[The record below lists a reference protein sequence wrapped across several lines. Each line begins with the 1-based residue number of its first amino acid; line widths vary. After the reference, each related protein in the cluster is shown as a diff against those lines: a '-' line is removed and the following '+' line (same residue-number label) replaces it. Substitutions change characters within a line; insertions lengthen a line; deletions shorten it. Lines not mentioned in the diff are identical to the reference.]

1 MCLSKWA
8 YSFAFS
14 CDTAQLCIRCWLPF
28 FFFIDP
34 LPYQWDRISPR
45 CRSSPYFTPFS
56 PLLISFAFFFFFNAQ
71 GYFIG
76 IADCWKRAHKKK
88 WLSIAPVSLDV
99 CCSTDGDNKKKSLKS
114 WEQTSKHTNKQT
126 HTHQRKEKKKEN
138 RRSKARL
145 RQFQAMRAGVNSFL
159 FVCL

>member
-1 MCLSKWA
+1 MLVLVTPH
-8 YSFAFS
+8 SFAYDAD
-14 CDTAQLCIRCWLPF
+14 CLF
-28 FFFIDP
+28 FFLIDP

-56 PLLISFAFFFFFNAQ
+56 PLLISFACFFFFFNAQ

>member
-1 MCLSKWA
+1 MGIFLCLCLWHR
-8 YSFAFS
+8 
-14 CDTAQLCIRCWLPF
+14 TALHTMLTAF
-28 FFFIDP
+28 FFFNRP
-34 LPYQWDRISPR
+34 ASISV
-45 CRSSPYFTPFS
+45 RSHISKVSLVTLFHAFFPSSYFIC
-56 PLLISFAFFFFFNAQ
+56 LFFFFFNAQ